1 MNDVVILTDHRYENP
16 KEIDWY
22 IQQVLTEDNLLKKEL
37 ELLGLN
43 VIIKDWKSSNIDWQ
57 KQKAAVFRSTWDYF
71 DNFNTFNK
79 WLEINKSKIRF
90 INSYNLIKWNLD
102 KSYLFDLQKKDINI
116 PSSVLVK
123 KESKT
128 TLKSYLVIVLG

>member
-43 VIIKDWKSSNIDWQ
+43 VIN
-57 KQKAAVFRSTWDYF
+57 
-71 DNFNTFNK
+71 
-79 WLEINKSKIRF
+79 
-90 INSYNLIKWNLD
+90 
-102 KSYLFDLQKKDINI
+102 
-116 PSSVLVK
+116 
-123 KESKT
+123 
-128 TLKSYLVIVLG
+128 